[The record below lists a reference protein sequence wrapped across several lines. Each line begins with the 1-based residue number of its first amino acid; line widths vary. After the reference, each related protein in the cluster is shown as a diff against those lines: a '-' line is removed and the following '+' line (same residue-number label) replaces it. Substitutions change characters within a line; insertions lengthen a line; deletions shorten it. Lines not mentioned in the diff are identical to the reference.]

1 MKFNMKIFAAIA
13 GSLLLLHSAMAQNAG
28 SDLLASF
35 SNGEKIT
42 TADFGAYV
50 ERRIDLKPTVRNFA
64 GAKAALEEMA
74 VTRVLTLEGGELHIS
89 RAAERKDQK
98 FDDVYAH
105 AVYQKLVP
113 QCQAPKGE
121 EERRAYYDK
130 NPAAFTL
137 PTSVRLSRIILP
149 KDVKIENEAPGL
161 WLFNKVQLLGAGKI
175 NFSDIAKEADKVY
188 QIDPQGDLGWVAL
201 DGDNRIL
208 KALASANDG
217 DLVGPLPEG
226 DFVYLF
232 QINGKRPSAVL
243 PWEQAATFVDSRAVS
258 YCRQQEHNKLRDRLF
273 QKYGVKIIDE
283 NIQKMFDL
291 RHN

>member
-13 GSLLLLHSAMAQNAG
+13 SSLFLVHAAVAENVG
-28 SDLLASF
+28 SDLLASL

-42 TADFGAYV
+42 AADFGVYID
-50 ERRIDLKPTVRNFA
+50 RRIDLKPTVRNFA

-74 VTRVLTLEGGELHIS
+74 VTRVLTLQGGELNIP
-89 RAAERKDQK
+89 RVAERKDQK

-105 AVYQKLVP
+105 AVYQKIVP

-149 KDVKIENEAPGL
+149 KEAKIENEAPGL
-161 WLFNKVQLLGAGKI
+161 WLFNQVQLLGAGKI
-175 NFSDIAKEADKVY
+175 KFSDIAKEADKVY

-201 DGDNRIL
+201 DGDDRIL
-208 KALASANDG
+208 KALASANEG
-217 DLVGPLPEG
+217 DLVGPLAEG

-232 QINGKRPSAVL
+232 QINGKRASAVL
-243 PWEQAATFVDSRAVS
+243 PWEQAATFVESRAVS
-258 YCRQQEHNKLRDRLF
+258 YCRQQEHNKLRDKLF
-273 QKYGVKIIDE
+273 QKYGVQIIDA

-291 RHN
+291 RNN